1 MTIWKYQLEIDDVVT
16 VQMPLGAR
24 ILSLQTQDNIPC
36 LWAMVNPTNPKER
49 RYFLIVGTGHEL
61 PNSATEGTYIGTTQ
75 THDGRL
81 VWHVF
86 EVPA

>member
-16 VQMPLGAR
+16 LHMPLGAR

-36 LWAMVNPTNPKER
+36 LWAMVNPTNAKER
-49 RYFLIVGTGHEL
+49 RHFVIVGTGHEL
-61 PNSATEGTYIGTTQ
+61 PNNAVDGTYIGTTQ

-86 EVPA
+86 EFPT